1 MMPRGRDRCHGAV
14 VSAAAAPSPTPS
26 SPAVLFF
33 LFFFFFGATSAAPSS
48 AATGSA
54 SGAADSAGAAGAAS
68 SAAAAGA
75 AFEYDLITIGAGS
88 GGVRASRMST
98 AYGAEKVAVVEL
110 PFGTVAS
117 ERTGG
122 VGGTCVIRGCV
133 PKKLLVYA
141 SEYAA
146 AFKGSAGFG
155 WEERER
161 PGHDWGKLISAK
173 NEELNRLTGAYSR
186 TLGNAD
192 VEVLQGRGKVT
203 GPHTVEVDGKEYSAK
218 NILVAVGG
226 LPWAPDVPGIEHAI
240 VSDDALELPEL
251 PKSIAVVGGGY
262 IALEFACI
270 FNAMGVDTH
279 VYYRQPLPLR
289 GFDEE
294 VRQNLADQLAASGLH
309 LHPGESPKEIRK
321 EGEDAYTYVTD
332 KSEGTFGKVM
342 FATGRRPNIA
352 GLGLENVGVAVKGDD
367 YKTGSIIVDDFSRTN
382 VPSIYAIGDVTDRIN
397 LTPVALMEGM
407 ALAAT
412 LFKDQPTKP
421 NHENVASAVFT
432 QPPVATVG
440 LTEEQAV
447 SEFGDVDVFTSDFR
461 PMKNVLS
468 GSAERSFMKIV
479 VDAKS
484 DKVVGV
490 HMVGVDSAEIMQ
502 GVGIAVK
509 MGATK
514 ADFDATIG
522 IHPTAAEEL
531 VTMRSPTRQIRK

>member
-1 MMPRGRDRCHGAV
+1 MAWAV
-14 VSAAAAPSPTPS
+14 VEMAPVERAPAPRAAADE
-26 SPAVLFF
+26 
-33 LFFFFFGATSAAPSS
+33 AA
-48 AATGSA
+48 
-54 SGAADSAGAAGAAS
+54 
-68 SAAAAGA
+68 
-75 AFEYDLITIGAGS
+75 
-88 GGVRASRMST
+88 
-98 AYGAEKVAVVEL
+98 AEKVAVVEL

-155 WEERER
+155 WEDRGL

-203 GPHTVEVDGKEYSAK
+203 GPNTVEVDGKEYTAK

-226 LPWAPDVPGIEHAI
+226 LPWAPDIPGIEHAI

-270 FNAMGVDTH
+270 FNAMGVETH
-279 VYYRQPLPLR
+279 VFYRQPLPLR

-309 LHPGESPKEIRK
+309 LHPGESPAGIRK
-321 EGEDAYTYVTD
+321 EGEDSYSFVTD
-332 KSEGTFGKVM
+332 KSEGTYGKVM

-352 GLGLENVGVAVKGDD
+352 GLGLEDVGVEVKGGDF
-367 YKTGSIIVDDFSRTN
+367 KTGSIIVDDFSRTN
-382 VPSIYAIGDVTDRIN
+382 VPSIWAIGDVTDRIN

-447 SEFGDVDVFTSDFR
+447 AEYGDVDIFTSDFR

-468 GSAERSFMKIV
+468 GSSERSFMKIV

-484 DKVVGV
+484 DKVLGV

-531 VTMRSPTRQIRK
+531 VTMRSPTRQVRK